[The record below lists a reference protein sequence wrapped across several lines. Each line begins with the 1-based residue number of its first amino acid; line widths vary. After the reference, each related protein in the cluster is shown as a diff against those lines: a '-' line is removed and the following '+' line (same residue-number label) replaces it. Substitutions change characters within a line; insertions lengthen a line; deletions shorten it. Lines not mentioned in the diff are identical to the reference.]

1 MLPTRNNDTI
11 MELDGRIEKFI
22 GKHHVLTLATAT
34 EEGAGPDTRH
44 ARMLARNALTAA
56 SIVLETR
63 VVGKVQGLQITGR
76 TAPAAEGDKS
86 LYLKKFPYA
95 ALADLNLWR
104 MEAETMKLTDN
115 TLGFGKKLIWQR
127 QE

>member
-1 MLPTRNNDTI
+1 M
-11 MELDGRIEKFI
+11 
-22 GKHHVLTLATAT
+22 
-34 EEGAGPDTRH
+34 
-44 ARMLARNALTAA
+44 
-56 SIVLETR
+56 
-63 VVGKVQGLQITGR
+63 QITGR